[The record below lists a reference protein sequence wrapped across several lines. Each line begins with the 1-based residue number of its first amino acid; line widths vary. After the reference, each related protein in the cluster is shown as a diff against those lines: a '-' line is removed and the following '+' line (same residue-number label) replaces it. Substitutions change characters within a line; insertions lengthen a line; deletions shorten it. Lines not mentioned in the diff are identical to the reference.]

1 MADDDKTELAHVRT
15 DFAED
20 RTVLANERTFAGWL
34 RTGYAGIG
42 IGLAFNALFARL
54 EPPWVAKLIATG
66 FLLIAV
72 MIFIAAERR
81 ACAVFA
87 RLDTHK
93 VKSVNVTSVRA
104 VSIASVLATLALV
117 AAIWLLSFEVGG
129 ETVEPEV
136 NLSAE

>member
-1 MADDDKTELAHVRT
+1 MADENKGELARERT

-42 IGLAFNALFARL
+42 IGLAFNALFGRV
-54 EPPWVAKLIATG
+54 EPGWIAKLIATG

-72 MIFIAAERR
+72 MIFIVAERR
-81 ACAVFA
+81 ASAVFA

-93 VKSVNVTSVRA
+93 VQSVKLNNVRILA
-104 VSIASVLATLALV
+104 YASIAATFALI
-117 AAIWLLSFEVGG
+117 AAIWFLTFKPPAAS
-129 ETVEPEV
+129 
-136 NLSAE
+136 